1 MNEYDMRS
9 CRYIKE
15 NLRFVF
21 YREFYRDRYLIRRL
35 YNQLDKDAKIFYKWF
50 IYANIHTTIGEKN
63 AIWEFLNDI
72 GEQYDIRVKDL
83 MKKYETK

>member
-21 YREFYRDRYLIRRL
+21 YREFYRDRYLIRKL
-35 YNQLDKDAKIFYKWF
+35 YNQLDKDAKIFYKW
-50 IYANIHTTIGEKN
+50 YLYSNINLTTTVKDN
-63 AIWEFLNDI
+63 IWNFLNNTDEEYEKVI
-72 GEQYDIRVKDL
+72 DGL
-83 MKKYETK
+83 MKRAK